1 MNQPDNAWERM
12 AKEANHLFRSKLSQ
26 PLSGADLL
34 WLSVII
40 TRHSGDKYARIK
52 LDEMMEKME
61 EAANASP

>member
-12 AKEANHLFRSKLSQ
+12 AKEANHLFHSKLNQ

-52 LDEMMEKME
+52 IEKWMEQI

>member
-1 MNQPDNAWERM
+1 MNDPNNAWERM
-12 AKEANHLFRSKLSQ
+12 AKEANHLFRFKLKE

-52 LDEMMEKME
+52 LDEVIEQM